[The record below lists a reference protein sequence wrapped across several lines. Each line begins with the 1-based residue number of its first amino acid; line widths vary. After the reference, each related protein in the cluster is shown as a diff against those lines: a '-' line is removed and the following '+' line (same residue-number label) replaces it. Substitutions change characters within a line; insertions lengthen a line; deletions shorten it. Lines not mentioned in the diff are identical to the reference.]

1 MQELR
6 KCTAAAAVE
15 GLEAGVVTEVV
26 EVVDAVDELSKA
38 CRDAAN
44 ANRYAFL
51 RKVGVLGWI
60 RGLDANRTG
69 VGVRLPIDLSIRR

>member
-1 MQELR
+1 
-6 KCTAAAAVE
+6 
-15 GLEAGVVTEVV
+15 
-26 EVVDAVDELSKA
+26 VDAVDELSKA

-69 VGVRLPIDLSIRR
+69 VGVRLLIDLSIRR